1 MNSDSSA
8 AAYAFP
14 DHSSDLSVLIYRDM
28 VALIPRTNSLAISG
42 TPAKADIKDL
52 IGSLR
57 FLRMPNIPDNPRLWH
72 RLQQPAM
79 RSAFEGLFRSL
90 AIRTTKAEVQ
100 AEFHLPP
107 QSRFVVPLALSP
119 IERHYYDDT
128 LERQRAIIAREGAE
142 GVNNATL
149 RACLLTLRQIC
160 THIQVGQ
167 MEDRNQNQRGAGRR
181 MNLGNQ
187 LLKSMD
193 EALKK
198 MKADHAAQLLIDTK
212 GHVSA
217 AEGPM
222 DSFHKQGESCELI
235 L

>member
-1 MNSDSSA
+1 MNPQREIQLTDS
-8 AAYAFP
+8 
-14 DHSSDLSVLIYRDM
+14 DM

-57 FLRMPNIPDNPRLWH
+57 FLRVPEIPNNPRLWH
-72 RLQQPAM
+72 RLLQPAM
-79 RSAFEGLFRSL
+79 RSAFEGLFRDL

-100 AEFHLPP
+100 SEFNLP
-107 QSRFVVPLALSP
+107 QQNRYVVPLTLSP

-128 LERQRAIIAREGAE
+128 LDRQRRIIGSEGAE

-149 RACLLTLRQIC
+149 RQCLLTLRQIC
-160 THIQVGQ
+160 THIQVGHL
-167 MEDRNQNQRGAGRR
+167 DNQRAAGRR
-181 MNLGNQ
+181 INLGNV

-198 MKADHAAQLLIDTK
+198 MKADHATQYLNDTK
-212 GHVSA
+212 LHVSVPP
-217 AEGPM
+217 G
-222 DSFHKQGESCELI
+222 LI
-235 L
+235 CRHQ